1 MTLAF
6 DPFFRDLNRL
16 ATEVFG
22 SARTPQAMAMDAYR
36 AGDNYVVEFDLPG
49 IDTESLEVSAE
60 NNTLTVRAQRRGRPS
75 GEGDAEISYLTAE
88 RPRGTF
94 SRQLS
99 LGGGLDVDHIS
110 ADYTDGVLTV
120 TLPVAEKAK
129 PRRIEI
135 GHGGGRKVIE
145 GATQ

>member
-1 MTLAF
+1 
-6 DPFFRDLNRL
+6 
-16 ATEVFG
+16 
-22 SARTPQAMAMDAYR
+22 MAMDAYR
-36 AGDNYVVEFDLPG
+36 AGDDYVVEFDLPG
-49 IDTESLEVSAE
+49 IDPETLEVNAE
-60 NNTLTVRAQRRGRPS
+60 HNTLTVHAQRRERPS
-75 GEGDAEISYLTAE
+75 GEGDAEVSYLTAE

-99 LGGGLDVDHIS
+99 LGSGLDVDNIR

-120 TLPVAEKAK
+120 TLPVAEQAK